1 MRRFHS
7 VTATVLMFAT
17 SACGSF
23 GDPSAAPPGQ
33 GASEVSAGGGSV
45 IAEPSGSGGG
55 DSGSGAVDSGGAPPQ
70 GMAGAGGASATPAD
84 TARRVPSNDA
94 ASNDAAPPPGDGGFL
109 SCGIGFATG
118 PSRCTITAAK
128 GECSHSDY
136 TVGGRVVYAQTPMG
150 EPPAEGWP
158 AVVVYQ
164 GSLYGPTMTW
174 AGDTTMPFG
183 GFNQVKLQAMLL
195 DNGFA
200 VIAPSANGA
209 AWNTN
214 FPGYETSPDATFIP
228 ILIDSVKKGT
238 FGKVNPQ
245 RLYAT
250 GMSSGGYMTS
260 RMAVSYPGVFRAL
273 AINSGSY
280 ATCSNVLCAIP
291 DPLPAD
297 HPPTL
302 FLHGQLDI
310 AVPVGTAQAY
320 EAQLKKQGIPTEMFI
335 DPNIIHEWL
344 SVSPEAV
351 TCWFRSH

>member
-1 MRRFHS
+1 MRSLHS
-7 VTATVLMFAT
+7 ITATSLMLAT

-33 GASEVSAGGGSV
+33 SASVPAGGGSV
-45 IAEPSGSGGG
+45 TSEPSGSGRS
-55 DSGSGAVDSGGAPPQ
+55 DTGSGAVDSGRALQDVVADAAMTTTNDARPPL
-70 GMAGAGGASATPAD
+70 
-84 TARRVPSNDA
+84 PSNDL
-94 ASNDAAPPPGDGGFL
+94 PPPTGDGGGPSPDL
-109 SCGIGFATG
+109 NCHVAFATG
-118 PSRCTITAAK
+118 PSRCTITATK
-128 GECSHSDY
+128 GECTHVEY
-136 TVGGRVVYAQTPMG
+136 TIGGRLVYAQTPMG
-150 EPPAEGWP
+150 APPAEGWP

-209 AWNTN
+209 AWDTN
-214 FPGYETSPDATFIP
+214 FPGYETSSDATFIP
-228 ILIDSVKKGT
+228 ILIDDIKNGT
-238 FGKVNPQ
+238 FGTVNTE

-302 FLHGQLDI
+302 FLHGQLDV
-310 AVPVGTAQAY
+310 AVPIATAEAY
-320 EAQLKKQGIPTEMFI
+320 EAQLQKQGIDTEMFI
-335 DPNIIHEWL
+335 DPNIFHEWL
-344 SVSPEAV
+344 SICPESI